1 MSTTYTAK
9 LDTVGDL
16 SAAIETSTPAGH
28 KRCWFATFP
37 PNSEGMGFW
46 INAPDAMWVNLQQND
61 VVHVVGNLRLRATPT
76 GVQYTIYP
84 DTMTFVSRPPF

>member
-16 SAAIETSTPAGH
+16 SGAIETATAGR

-46 INAPDAMWVNLQQND
+46 VNAPDAMWTNLQQND
-61 VVHVVGNLRLRATPT
+61 VVHVVGDLRLRTTPT

-84 DTMTFVSRPPF
+84 DTMVFVSRPPF